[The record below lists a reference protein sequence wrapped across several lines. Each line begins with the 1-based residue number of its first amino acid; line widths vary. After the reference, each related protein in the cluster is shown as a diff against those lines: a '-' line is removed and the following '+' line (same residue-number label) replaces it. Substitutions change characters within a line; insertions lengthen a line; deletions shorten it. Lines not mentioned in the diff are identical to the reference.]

1 MWEDILR
8 AALESGLWAALF
20 CVLLAYL
27 LRDSRVREQ
36 KYRDTI
42 DSLMRGLGVLDEVR
56 GYASETLRLLRGK
69 CKRGLRGSLGS
80 PDTENAAGAECEG
93 ANV

>member
-1 MWEDILR
+1 MWEDILG

-69 CKRGLRGSLGS
+69 YKRGLRGSLEA
-80 PDTENAAGAECEG
+80 ENAAGAECEG
-93 ANV
+93 ADV

>member
-42 DSLMRGLGVLDEVR
+42 DSLMRGLSVLDEVR

-69 CKRGLRGSLGS
+69 YKRGSRGSLGS
-80 PDTENAAGAECEG
+80 IDTENAEGAECEG